1 MNVYWT
7 ETAIQQLSSLYT
19 YLSQTSPPYAQR
31 TIDRLT
37 RRSQQIATFPN
48 SGRIVPE
55 FDNDRIREIIEGKYR
70 IIYTIQA
77 NQIEVLTVLHG
88 AQSLESSE

>member
-7 ETAIQQLSSLYT
+7 DTAISSLSNIHAF
-19 YLSQTSPPYAQR
+19 LSPTSPSYAQR
-31 TIDRLT
+31 TIDRIT

-55 FDNDRIREIIEGKYR
+55 FESDRIREIIEGNYR
-70 IIYTIQA
+70 IIYILQS
-77 NQIEVLTVLHG
+77 NQIEILAVFHG
-88 AQSLESSE
+88 ARSLE